1 VQLSLYSV
9 AVVVHRVAVV
19 RRLVV
24 EGEDLEVVVVE
35 HLEDAAAVV
44 RRADAE
50 GMHLEAAAALE
61 GVEVGDKDLSSLLL
75 FHISSCREFLLS
87 RKENTNRTTA

>member
-24 EGEDLEVVVVE
+24 EGEDLEVVAVE

-50 GMHLEAAAALE
+50 GMHLEAAAVLE
-61 GVEVGDKDLSSLLL
+61 GVEVGDKDLKFTTVSHKLV
-75 FHISSCREFLLS
+75 S
-87 RKENTNRTTA
+87 RVFVVKK